1 MPCRRFSALR
11 SDDDFHLRED
21 SPCRDAGDSEVLRP
35 RWRDLDGERRIPGLT
50 VDSGA
55 DEFPAE
61 SPRKHHY
68 EDWAAARFPAQT
80 DPAIIGPDADPDED
94 GLRNLVEFAFDLMP
108 TEPNHDFAPLRLT
121 PPPEQLRIEFSRPSG
136 ISGVTCEVL
145 QSTNLVTWQP
155 LASPL
160 VPSDLALE
168 GPGVATV
175 RFGPEGWFR
184 STAAHSFLLLRVGV
198 SD

>member
-35 RWRDLDGERRIPGLT
+35 RWRDLDGERRLLGRA
-50 VDSGA
+50 VDIGA

-61 SPRKHHY
+61 SPRKHY
-68 EDWAAARFPAQT
+68 CEDRATARFPAQT
-80 DPAIIGPDADPDED
+80 DPVIIGPDVDPDGD
-94 GLRNLVEFAFDLMP
+94 GLSNLVEFAFDLMP

-121 PPPEQLRIEFSRPSG
+121 PPSEQLRIEFSRPSG
-136 ISGVTCEVL
+136 IQGVTCEVL

-155 LASPL
+155 LASTT
-160 VPSDLALE
+160 VPSEVTLE
-168 GPGVATV
+168 GPGSATV
-175 RFGPEGWFR
+175 RFGREGWFR
-184 STAAHSFLLLRVGV
+184 STAAQSFFLLRVQA